1 VVARFADL
9 GTSQILKFVQTFSQQ
24 HHVRIPKATTTS
36 LIKRASNHSRACR
49 PLRAMVV
56 ELGEMAD
63 MADFEVHA
71 HIKFLSTLQTC

>member
-1 VVARFADL
+1 
-9 GTSQILKFVQTFSQQ
+9 
-24 HHVRIPKATTTS
+24 
-36 LIKRASNHSRACR
+36 
-49 PLRAMVV
+49 MVV